1 MRVLF
6 AVNNDNISNAIIK
19 KYQKEYK
26 EILSCKNV
34 YYFNAIIKELQTNR
48 NYDRIV
54 ISEDLEPFANNNYDT
69 IDKFL
74 FEKLDKIS
82 DEATKANGD
91 TSEIIVICADRRTKS
106 DDMLVKFFSIGIYN
120 ALLGQ
125 DRSIEELCKLINQ
138 PRTKKDAK
146 TYYKIETNNVEYQA
160 ENENN
165 VSEAEVQNILAHYKR
180 LGKNEDKYI
189 DSFNNI
195 VSQYTDAQLKL
206 IIPYLP
212 MHVKAVLE
220 EKSPKYQEL
229 VTFSVTKKRN
239 NEEYKA
245 KSLKSIKEAQQ
256 EEKIK
261 IKMLNSESSKPKMSK
276 PVVIP
281 STLSGIKS
289 KPKEELKKVDD
300 NSILTKKNDVAEI
313 STQETPISK
322 KERKTVQI
330 PKIDMKERKV
340 QDIEV
345 KPIEVTPLKK
355 TEVIQEENEAKP
367 EVTTEKR
374 GRGRPRKNPV
384 IVEEE
389 QKTKRGRGRPKKQ
402 PEKIEEKQEEIDEE
416 LDLFGLNDEDFEIG
430 TENKNQEK
438 SEELDLFNL
447 DEELDLF
454 NSDKDLDDE
463 EELDLFNLDDDSD
476 DEKLDLFD
484 LDLDKDSDEEEVD
497 LFNLDEEKDDE
508 ELDEEELVEELDLFG
523 LDEDDTEIDEDK
535 ESDNK
540 QDDDEIDLFA
550 FNEEDD
556 NDEEVDLFGMNEEI
570 GEKDKIQNQN
580 LFSSNLNINGEEE
593 TTRQKEIISNN
604 KQVVANTPVT
614 ISKDKKVV
622 SFVGTTKNGT
632 SFVVNNLATI
642 LSSMNISTAILDIT
656 KSKNAYYI
664 YTNDNEYLRETAA
677 NCMAKLEKGIADGI
691 KVNKNLA
698 VYTSLPGEE
707 ISYGDIGSILNTL
720 LENHNLVLVDCDF
733 DTPAEFF
740 ENSQEIYLVQSM
752 DVLTIQPLTAFLR
765 TLKAKNVL
773 KEEKLRI
780 IINKEQKVRSL
791 STKTLIGG
799 MANYNDPSMSFMTEL
814 FDKNTIPYF
823 KIPFEM
829 QNYVTYLDSLVN
841 CQISFKGY
849 TKQFENVITEL
860 AGIIYPLMNKK
871 RNFNPL
877 GRNKKEETLQFSEET
892 NDTLSKMKKNY

>member
-6 AVNNDNISNAIIK
+6 AVNNDNIANAIIK

-106 DDMLVKFFSIGIYN
+106 SEMLVKFFSIGIYN

-125 DRSIEELCKLINQ
+125 DRNIDELCKLINQ

-146 TYYKIETNNVEYQA
+146 AYYKIETNNVEYQS
-160 ENENN
+160 ESENN

-220 EKSPKYQEL
+220 ERSPKYQEL
-229 VTFSVTKKRN
+229 VTFSKTKKKSDEPYQAR
-239 NEEYKA
+239 
-245 KSLKSIKEAQQ
+245 SLKSVKEAQ

-281 STLSGIKS
+281 STLSGTRAGS
-289 KPKEELKKVDD
+289 KDREKTTEE
-300 NSILTKKNDVAEI
+300 KNVLMNDAYDI
-313 STQETPISK
+313 DKTLTQENTMEK
-322 KERKTVQI
+322 KEKNIMQV

-340 QDIEV
+340 QDIEI
-345 KPIEVTPLKK
+345 KPIEVAPLKK
-355 TEVIQEENEAKP
+355 DEFEKAET
-367 EVTTEKR
+367 TTEKR

-384 IVEEE
+384 VIEDEI
-389 QKTKRGRGRPKKQ
+389 KPKRGRGRPKKQ
-402 PEKIEEKQEEIDEE
+402 PEKIKEDESKEELDLFNIPEIGNNEKETNGETEE
-416 LDLFGLNDEDFEIG
+416 LDLFGLDDDNFEMG
-430 TENKNQEK
+430 TENKN
-438 SEELDLFNL
+438 
-447 DEELDLF
+447 DEDG
-454 NSDKDLDDE
+454 
-463 EELDLFNLDDDSD
+463 EELDLFNLDDDLND
-476 DEKLDLFD
+476 DD
-484 LDLDKDSDEEEVD
+484 
-497 LFNLDEEKDDE
+497 
-508 ELDEEELVEELDLFG
+508 ELDLFS
-523 LDEDDTEIDEDK
+523 LNDESSDDSNDDEDVDLFSLNDDSSNDTSDDEDLDLFSLTDKNDENLK
-535 ESDNK
+535 EDE
-540 QDDDEIDLFA
+540 EIDLFS
-550 FNEEDD
+550 FDEEDSSEEDKILDNEE
-556 NDEEVDLFGMNEEI
+556 NE
-570 GEKDKIQNQN
+570 QQPN
-580 LFSSNLNINGEEE
+580 LFKQNSNDSTIEEQTKQRE
-593 TTRQKEIISNN
+593 LISNN
-604 KQVVANTPVT
+604 RQVVENTPIT

-642 LSSMNISTAILDIT
+642 LSSMNVSTAILDVT

-664 YTNDNEYLRETAA
+664 YTNDNEHLRETAS
-677 NCMAKLEKGIADGI
+677 NCITKLEKGIADGI
-691 KVNKNLA
+691 RVNKNLV
-698 VYTSLPGEE
+698 VYTSIPGEE
-707 ISYGDIGSILNTL
+707 IHYENIGSILNTL
-720 LENHNLVLVDCDF
+720 LENYNIVLIDCDF
-733 DTPAEFF
+733 ETQTEFF

-791 STKTLIGG
+791 SIKTLIGG

-814 FDKNTIPYF
+814 FDKNTIPHF
-823 KIPFEM
+823 IIPFEV
-829 QNYVTYLDSLVN
+829 QNYVAYLDSLVN
-841 CQISFKGY
+841 CQMSFKGY
-849 TKQFENVITEL
+849 TKQFESLITEL
-860 AGIIYPLMNKK
+860 AGIVYPLMNKK
-871 RNFNPL
+871 RSFNPL
-877 GRNKKEETLQFSEET
+877 GKNKKKETLQFSEET
-892 NDTLSKMKKNY
+892 NDTLNKMKKNY